1 MIEYMINRL
10 HGALIGDEPK
20 YIELVETKLKEHLLL
35 RDIKEYS
42 NLQTGVNVLMRFK
55 IQINPEDDILYVGI
69 FDGIIDGSLSVP
81 ISKFELGEPEI
92 IDNAIKDLLNAYFDE
107 DNNAFFDW
115 SDIQNQFYNGSWMAV
130 VPLDVTKV
138 EKRII

>member
-10 HGALIGDEPK
+10 HGVLIGDKPK

-69 FDGIIDGSLSVP
+69 FDGIIDGSLSIP
-81 ISKFELGEPEI
+81 ISKFEFGEPEI

-107 DNNAFFDW
+107 DNRAFFDW

-130 VPLDVTKV
+130 VPIDVTKV